1 MESVFHTPLQY
12 LEVTEKPY
20 NGTLFLSSLCLAS
33 IVVHTFD

>member
-12 LEVTEKPY
+12 LGVTEKPY